1 MTIGRD
7 EILHVA
13 KLAELDVP
21 SQDVEALVAQIG
33 RIVEYVAQL
42 NDVPADESAAPFL
55 AGPPGV
61 TLREDVP
68 GPVPLVH
75 DIASFAPEFRDGL
88 FLVPRLGS
96 MEGE

>member
-7 EILHVA
+7 EILRVA

-21 SQDVEALVAQIG
+21 PQDIEALVAQIG
-33 RIVEYVAQL
+33 RIVDYVAQL
-42 NDVPADESAAPFL
+42 NDVPAGESAEPFQ
-55 AGPPGV
+55 AGPSAV
-61 TLREDVP
+61 AMREDVP
-68 GPVPLVH
+68 GSVPLAH

>member
-7 EILHVA
+7 EILNVA

-21 SQDVEALVAQIG
+21 LQDVEALAAQIG
-33 RIVEYVAQL
+33 RIVDYVAQL
-42 NDVPADESAAPFL
+42 NDVPAGESAEPFL
-55 AGPPGV
+55 SGPASV

-68 GPVPLVH
+68 GSVPLAH
-75 DIASFAPEFRDGL
+75 EIASFAPAFRDGL

>member
-7 EILHVA
+7 EILRVA

-21 SQDVEALVAQIG
+21 AQDVEALAAQIG
-33 RIVEYVAQL
+33 RIVDYVAQL
-42 NDVPADESAAPFL
+42 NDVPTGDATEPFQ
-55 AGPPGV
+55 AGPTAV

-68 GPVPLVH
+68 GSVPLVH
-75 DIASFAPEFRDGL
+75 AIASFAPEFRDGL
-88 FLVPRLGS
+88 FLVPRLGA

>member
-7 EILHVA
+7 DILRVA

-21 SQDVEALVAQIG
+21 AQDVEALAAQIG
-33 RIVEYVAQL
+33 RIVDYVAQL
-42 NDVPADESAAPFL
+42 GDVPAGESAAPFQ
-55 AGPPGV
+55 AGPSAV
-61 TLREDVP
+61 TMREDVP
-68 GPVPLVH
+68 GSVPLVH
-75 DIASFAPEFRDGL
+75 DVATFAPEFRDGL

>member
-7 EILHVA
+7 EVLRVA

-21 SQDVEALVAQIG
+21 AHDLDALVAQIG
-33 RIVEYVAQL
+33 RIVDYVAQL
-42 NDVPADESAAPFL
+42 NNVPASESAAPFQ
-55 AGPPGV
+55 AGPSHV

-68 GPVPLVH
+68 GSVPLVRGVET
-75 DIASFAPEFRDGL
+75 IAPEFRDGL
-88 FLVPRLGS
+88 FLVPRLGA